1 MAKKLTLE
9 DLKVQSFVTTVD
21 AEEAGRLLGGTQ
33 VDTTCDTSDTQCF
46 CTKTHVCGC
55 TNASNCCDTSA
66 GCNSNDQ
73 YCDTGNIGCYTDNC
87 YTNVSCTDNCYTPNP
102 TSCCI

>member
-9 DLKVQSFVTTVD
+9 DLKVQSFVTTVN
-21 AEEAGRLLGGTQ
+21 AEEADRLVGGTQ
-33 VDTTCDTSDTQCF
+33 ADGTCDTRTRP
-46 CTKTHVCGC
+46 CGC
-55 TNASNCCDTSA
+55 TNASNCCDTTA
-66 GCNSNDQ
+66 GCSTNDQ
-73 YCDTGNIGCYTDNC
+73 YCDTGNIGCYSDNC